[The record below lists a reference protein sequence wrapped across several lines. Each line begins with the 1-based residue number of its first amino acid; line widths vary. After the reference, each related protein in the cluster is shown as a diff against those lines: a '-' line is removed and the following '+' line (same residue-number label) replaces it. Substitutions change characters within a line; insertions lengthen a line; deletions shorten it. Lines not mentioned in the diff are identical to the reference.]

1 MRQLIRRREIVNDDW
16 RYADED
22 PQGRDRALIL
32 PFARWQQERNRWW
45 LWDGRLG
52 VRLGPTD
59 PVAALEQDFL
69 RVSLVAI
76 EFGGIAE
83 GRGYS
88 QAQLLR
94 KRYKFSGELRAVGK
108 IQRDQLFYL
117 ARCGFDSFELPE
129 GADLQGAL
137 TAFDDFSV
145 AYQGATDAGCSS
157 STACRAKAGSTAC
170 PCAGLV
176 GRASAR
182 LFRLSFDARCWSTSD
197 HLRIPMPRSAAAR
210 GAAHRARSRRTT
222 PVVIASSRQRSP
234 TAASPASPTISAAT
248 AGDPARARTSIAS
261 TTSSTT

>member
-16 RYADED
+16 RYVDED
-22 PQGRDRALIL
+22 PHGRDRALIL

-52 VRLGPTD
+52 VRLGPAD
-59 PVAALEQDFL
+59 PVAALAQDFL
-69 RVSLVAI
+69 RVGLVAI

-94 KRYKFSGELRAVGK
+94 KRYKFGGELRAVGN

-137 TAFDDFSV
+137 ASFDDFSV
-145 AYQGATDAGCSS
+145 AYQGAPDLDLSLE
-157 STACRAKAGSTAC
+157 R
-170 PCAGLV
+170 
-176 GRASAR
+176 RAS
-182 LFRLSFDARCWSTSD
+182 
-197 HLRIPMPRSAAAR
+197 
-210 GAAHRARSRRTT
+210 
-222 PVVIASSRQRSP
+222 
-234 TAASPASPTISAAT
+234 
-248 AGDPARARTSIAS
+248 
-261 TTSSTT
+261 